1 MKLSNI
7 RLQEIIF
14 ASLFIVPLSASVT
27 QVSVKDIENN
37 QQDFIN
43 SYLKE
48 NQKKKRVTSG
58 SSTRIEVGYSDS
70 SQYKRRYI
78 RGQRLRD
85 ANRELDKLREENKKL
100 SIERERLELEN
111 EILQLSKSRKSKT
124 KKKYKS
130 SSKKYSTKKSHK
142 TTKTT
147 KRVKSKRYKRR
158 YKRKKSYAKSRK
170 IFIKVDS
177 VSKRMKIYR
186 GNKLLYNWKIR
197 FKETLKTRKRYKR
210 RGYSF
215 MKSHKYNKKN
225 KIYFKDGQAT
235 QKIRIV
241 NGRSTLYSKI
251 RLRQK
256 YINRLNALIK
266 RYGRRNVI
274 IKIVR

>member
-1 MKLSNI
+1 MKLYNI
-7 RLQEIIF
+7 ILQEIVF
-14 ASLFIVPLSASVT
+14 VSLFIAPLNGSVT
-27 QVSVKDIENN
+27 QVSVQDIENN

-43 SYLKE
+43 SYLRE
-48 NQKKKRVTSG
+48 NQKKVVKKSKT
-58 SSTRIEVGYSDS
+58 TAKIEVGYNDTTK
-70 SQYKRRYI
+70 YKKRYI

-85 ANRELDKLREENKKL
+85 ANRELDKLREENQKL

-111 EILQLSKSRKSKT
+111 EILQLNKASKSKSK
-124 KKKYKS
+124 KRYKS
-130 SSKKYSTKKSHK
+130 SSKRK
-142 TTKTT
+142 TTKTV
-147 KRVKSKRYKRR
+147 KRAKTKRYKRR
-158 YKRKKSYAKSRK
+158 YKKKRSYKKSRK

-177 VSKRMKIYR
+177 VSKRMRIYR

-197 FKETLKTRKRYKR
+197 FKETLKKHKRYKR

-215 MKSHKYNKKN
+215 IKSHRYNKKN
-225 KIYFKDGQAT
+225 KIYFKNGQAT
-235 QKIRIV
+235 KKIRIV
-241 NGRSTLYSKI
+241 GGRSTLYSKI

>member
-1 MKLSNI
+1 MKLYNI
-7 RLQEIIF
+7 ILQEIVFI
-14 ASLFIVPLSASVT
+14 SLFIAPLTASVT

-43 SYLKE
+43 SYLRE
-48 NQKKKRVTSG
+48 NQKKNVDHSSG
-58 SSTRIEVGYSDS
+58 TTRIEVGYNDNSK
-70 SQYKRRYI
+70 YKRRYI

-111 EILQLSKSRKSKT
+111 EILQLNKSTKSK
-124 KKKYKS
+124 
-130 SSKKYSTKKSHK
+130 SKKYSKKYTPK
-142 TTKTT
+142 VIK
-147 KRVKSKRYKRR
+147 KRKVRKSKRRH
-158 YKRKKSYAKSRK
+158 KKKHYKSRK

-177 VSKRMKIYR
+177 VSRRMRIYR

-197 FKETLKTRKRYKR
+197 FKETLKKRKRYKR
-210 RGYSF
+210 GGYSYR
-215 MKSHKYNKKN
+215 KSHRYTKKN
-225 KIYFKDGQAT
+225 KIYFKNGQAT
-235 QKIRIV
+235 KSITTTNRA
-241 NGRSTLYSKI
+241 TLYSKI

-256 YINRLNALIK
+256 YINKLNKLIK